1 MTQTQDEEN
10 SSIAN
15 SGILYIVMFSSHS
28 QLRLCLNTVQM
39 LLPFS
44 SPVLMLSLSVN
55 DNVNSDAKDYLKFEQ
70 PEHPD

>member
-1 MTQTQDEEN
+1 MKRTHP
-10 SSIAN
+10 SPIVVYM
-15 SGILYIVMFSSHS
+15 YIVMFSSHS